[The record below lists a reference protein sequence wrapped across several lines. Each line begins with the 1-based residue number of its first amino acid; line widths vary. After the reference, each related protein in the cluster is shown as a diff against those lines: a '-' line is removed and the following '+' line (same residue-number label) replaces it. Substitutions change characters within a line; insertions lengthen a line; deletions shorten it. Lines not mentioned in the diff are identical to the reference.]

1 MRECLN
7 PEGCEERATVSA
19 AAIVAQGVRGFEST
33 NGNSGSNRRAQ
44 VSTSF
49 RKRRGFVAF
58 FGSGSFLDPQRFG
71 DRLQSVF
78 ACEERPTKVGTL
90 NTGNAKRGNYRP
102 LRWLQFVFLKVYPA
116 LGFGLLEG
124 WPGSTRR

>member
-1 MRECLN
+1 MREFLN
-7 PEGCEERATVSA
+7 PEDCEERATVSA

-58 FGSGSFLDPQRFG
+58 FGSGSFLDPSVSGTGFS
-71 DRLQSVF
+71 QS
-78 ACEERPTKVGTL
+78 L
-90 NTGNAKRGNYRP
+90 LAKRG
-102 LRWLQFVFLKVYPA
+102 QLKLV
-116 LGFGLLEG
+116 L
-124 WPGSTRR
+124 